1 MGVVGLLVGGC
12 VPTSLQT
19 KRPMADA
26 LAQVE
31 ARLHS
36 QDITLAENA
45 RRGDRVRSAT
55 YCFVGADTHGFS
67 WNRNFAQRRS
77 SPLPFRHVGDD
88 ADHAAVAAVCPNLF
102 RFEVLASTAEGS
114 TQLVVESSWWRL
126 ERGACAPHGLALAG
140 ELDCAYHYRGAPPAA
155 DVEAYVYAILKG
167 L

>member
-1 MGVVGLLVGGC
+1 MG
-12 VPTSLQT
+12 
-19 KRPMADA
+19 DA

-31 ARLHS
+31 ARLHD

-45 RRGDRVRSAT
+45 RRQDRIRSAT
-55 YCFVGADTHGFS
+55 YCFVGAETHGFS

-88 ADHAAVAAVCPNLF
+88 ADHAAIASVCPSLF
-102 RFEVLASTAEGS
+102 RFEVLASAAEGA
-114 TQLVVESSWWRL
+114 TRLVVQSSWWRL
-126 ERGACAPHGLALAG
+126 ERGQCAPHGHALVG
-140 ELDCAYHYRGAPPAA
+140 QLECTYHYRGAPPLA